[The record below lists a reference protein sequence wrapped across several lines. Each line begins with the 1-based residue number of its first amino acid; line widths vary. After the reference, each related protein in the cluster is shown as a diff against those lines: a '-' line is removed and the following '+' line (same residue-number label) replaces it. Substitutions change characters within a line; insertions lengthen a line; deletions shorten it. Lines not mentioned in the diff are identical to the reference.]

1 MIKKSSFLLSFFLL
15 ILFTYNEKNY
25 IIYFRIEGV
34 FTMERKLIQIE
45 EANGNLVDAELI
57 TYLVDDE
64 NQKQY
69 IVYSKGETS
78 GNDGDEVIYISRII
92 NSSGTLKIEEIID
105 DTEWQG
111 VQKLLKM
118 IANS

>member
-1 MIKKSSFLLSFFLL
+1 MD
-15 ILFTYNEKNY
+15 
-25 IIYFRIEGV
+25 
-34 FTMERKLIQIE
+34 RKLIQIE

-57 TYLVDDE
+57 TYLIDDE
-64 NQKQY
+64 GQKQY

-78 GNDGDEVIYISRII
+78 GNDGDEVIYISRIL
-92 NSSGTLKIEEIID
+92 NSGGTLKIEEITD
-105 DTEWQG
+105 ENEWQT